1 MKIIVPLLFILF
13 IVSCTEIQ
21 EPNTNIIEKTE
32 TETISDDPCD
42 QLNDC
47 TPLILSHR
55 YYDEISNNKKV
66 IFLSKNL
73 SPEIIWDKLITI
85 NPKIIDNFIE
95 NNLSS
100 DEANP
105 LAWTQLNFAFIS
117 YYYVENKYLDQI
129 YIDLTT
135 ENQDKNLTLV
145 KDFLFILNEDKP
157 IDQKK
162 LDSFLASLDS
172 NNSDQDNPSF
182 ISKKMSFDKI
192 HIYGFQM
199 IQTQQIRL
207 MIFRTK

>member
-1 MKIIVPLLFILF
+1 MKIIVLLLFILL
-13 IVSCTEIQ
+13 IVSCTEIK
-21 EPNTNIIEKTE
+21 EPSTNIIDKTE
-32 TETISDDPCD
+32 TESISDDPCD

-55 YYDEISNNKKV
+55 YYDEISDNRKV

-73 SPEIIWDKLITI
+73 SPEIIWDKLLSI

-95 NNLSS
+95 NNLST

-135 ENQDKNLTLV
+135 KNLEKNLTLV
-145 KDFLFILNEDKP
+145 KDLLFILNEEKS

-162 LDSFLASLDS
+162 LESFLASLES
-172 NNSDQDNPSF
+172 NDSDQDNHSF
-182 ISKKMSFDKI
+182 ISKKISFDKI
-192 HIYGFQM
+192 NIYGFQV
-199 IQTQQIRL
+199 IQTKQIRL
-207 MIFRTK
+207 MMFRTK